1 MIEMRERGLSYER
14 IGQALDAEGI
24 PTATG
29 GKRWWPM
36 TVRSAALARSRE
48 LADQTASP

>member
-1 MIEMRERGLSYER
+1 MREQGLSYEG
-14 IGQALDAEGI
+14 IGHALDAEGI

-48 LADQTASP
+48 LAEQNASV